1 MKIQDTTASYS
12 LPTNE
17 APAKRSNSTQTAV
30 GFTQENNIKDISQQV
45 IVNNYFEVF
54 DKSLSV
60 DMIKN
65 LISARLQPEHKLPNV
80 HNFEALSAKADKL
93 LDFSIAI

>member
-1 MKIQDTTASYS
+1 MKIQDTAASYS
-12 LPTNE
+12 LPTNDV
-17 APAKRSNSTQTAV
+17 PTKRSNSTQTAV
-30 GFTQENNIKDISQQV
+30 GFTQKNNIKDISQQV

>member
-1 MKIQDTTASYS
+1 MKIQDTAVNYS
-12 LPTNE
+12 LSNNE
-17 APAKRSNSTQTAV
+17 APTQRSNSTQTAA
-30 GFTQENNIKDISQQV
+30 GFTQEKNIKNISQQV

-60 DMIKN
+60 ETIKN

>member
-1 MKIQDTTASYS
+1 MKIQDTIAKFSTS
-12 LPTNE
+12 TND
-17 APAKRSNSTQTAV
+17 APKQRSNSAQSAAD
-30 GFTQENNIKDISQQV
+30 FSHEKNIKNISQQV

-54 DKSLSV
+54 DKSLSTET
-60 DMIKN
+60 IKN

>member
-1 MKIQDTTASYS
+1 MKIQDTAVSYS
-12 LPTNE
+12 LPTND
-17 APAKRSNSTQTAV
+17 APVQRSTSAHNAA
-30 GFTQENNIKDISQQV
+30 GFTQEKNIKNISQQV

-54 DKSLSV
+54 DKNLSV
-60 DMIKN
+60 ETIKN